1 MLIIYFAFH
10 KFFFFYYQGTVNV
23 QAIDIKGAKDTRI
36 YHEEKEA
43 CWRPEG
49 FAPLVKLQEW
59 FLSALS
65 WQGFTSPEK
74 QKWLPN
80 ALLNMPNVKFLR
92 LHNIS
97 LQLDTLPNGL
107 RYFEFIDYPF
117 KSLPPLP
124 DELVELHLPRSK
136 IELLWEGM
144 KVRLLISYT
153 NLLLIF
159 NK

>member
-1 MLIIYFAFH
+1 MHFTNS
-10 KFFFFYYQGTVNV
+10 FFYYQGTVNV

-36 YHEEKEA
+36 Y
-43 CWRPEG
+43 
-49 FAPLVKLQEW
+49 QEW

-97 LQLDTLPNGL
+97 LQLYTLPNDL

>member
-1 MLIIYFAFH
+1 MHFTNS
-10 KFFFFYYQGTVNV
+10 FFYYQGTVNV

-36 YHEEKEA
+36 Y
-43 CWRPEG
+43 
-49 FAPLVKLQEW
+49 QEW

-97 LQLDTLPNGL
+97 LQLDTLPNDL
-107 RYFEFIDYPF
+107 RYFEFIDCPF

-124 DELVELHLPRSK
+124 DELVELHLLRSN
-136 IELLWEGM
+136 IELLWGGM
-144 KVRLLISYT
+144 KVRLLIS
-153 NLLLIF
+153 IF
-159 NK
+159 IQICF

>member
-1 MLIIYFAFH
+1 MHFTNS
-10 KFFFFYYQGTVNV
+10 FFYYQGTVNV

-36 YHEEKEA
+36 Y
-43 CWRPEG
+43 
-49 FAPLVKLQEW
+49 QEW

-97 LQLDTLPNGL
+97 LQLDTLPNDL

>member
-1 MLIIYFAFH
+1 MHFTNS
-10 KFFFFYYQGTVNV
+10 FFYYQGTVNV

-36 YHEEKEA
+36 Y
-43 CWRPEG
+43 
-49 FAPLVKLQEW
+49 QEW

-97 LQLDTLPNGL
+97 LQLYTLPNDL

-144 KVRLLISYT
+144 MVRLLISYT

>member
-1 MLIIYFAFH
+1 MHFTNS
-10 KFFFFYYQGTVNV
+10 FFFYYQGTVNV

-36 YHEEKEA
+36 Y
-43 CWRPEG
+43 
-49 FAPLVKLQEW
+49 QEW

-97 LQLDTLPNGL
+97 LQLYTLPNDL